1 MQPDPGFDDASRKR
15 LMSIAAQATNTHL
28 LLNSARIAYNQGE
41 RDLFVVLID
50 RIRQVEGIDAYAGP
64 IRSWEV
70 LSARFPSN

>member
-41 RDLFVVLID
+41 RDLFKALIA
-50 RIRQVEGIDAYAGP
+50 RIVEVEHIDANNA
-64 IRSWEV
+64 IAAWEA
-70 LSARFPSN
+70 LNARFPSN